1 MKTKRILKPLAAA
14 LLAAAVVVSLC
25 ALPPKAKAV
34 YFTAVNEILYELKD
48 ETMPTVVGGEIY
60 VPYTVFVNT
69 TLNLGFIY
77 DRSTSRFMLYD
88 SSGARLVFDGGE
100 GLAYDQYGTAYEQ
113 QTATRNSL
121 IYLPA
126 QFVCSIFGLN
136 YAYLSAEPAP
146 IIRITNSSSTIDNS
160 IFADAA
166 YHIMSTFYER
176 YEASKPEPSPSLPVS
191 PTPSRPPVSSG
202 EVAVYMS
209 FTALSEETAVIL
221 DELEEYG
228 CRASFFLTAEDIEE
242 YPDTVRRIAGSGHT
256 VGIKCTDPNEYAQ
269 ASALLFTCAKVKT
282 IIAAA
287 PESARTA
294 LELSGLIVWGCP
306 GEEDGEEEGELTAAA
321 LGERVNEEEKRL
333 DLRFECTEET
343 AAALRPALSFFRQ
356 RGYNV
361 KRITE
366 TDTPYTYSE
375 A

>member
-1 MKTKRILKPLAAA
+1 MRAKRIIRPFAAV
-14 LLAAAVVVSLC
+14 LLAAAVVLSLC
-25 ALPPKAKAV
+25 ALPVGAKAV

-48 ETMPTVVGGEIY
+48 ETMPAVIGGEIY
-60 VPYTVFVNT
+60 VPYSVFVNT

-113 QTATRNSL
+113 QTATRNGQ
-121 IYLPA
+121 IYVPA

-166 YHIMSTFYER
+166 YHIMTTFYER
-176 YEASKPEPSPSLPVS
+176 YEASRPEPSPPPTVSVS
-191 PTPSRPPVSSG
+191 PTRPPEDSG
-202 EVAVYMS
+202 EVTVYLC
-209 FTALSEETAVIL
+209 FTELTGSAAGIL
-221 DELEEYG
+221 DELDEYG
-228 CRASFFLTAEDIEE
+228 SRASFFLTAEDIEE

-256 VGIKCTDPNEYAQ
+256 VGIKCGDADEYTQ
-269 ASALLFTCAKVKT
+269 ISALLFTCAKVRT

-287 PESARTA
+287 PESARDE
-294 LELSGLIVWGCP
+294 LEQAGLIVWGYP
-306 GEEDGEEEGELTAAA
+306 EEDTEQPEDELTASA
-321 LGERVNEEEKRL
+321 LGERVDEEEKRL
-333 DLRFECTEET
+333 DLHFDCSEDTGE
-343 AAALRPALSFFRQ
+343 AIRPVLSYFRQ
-356 RGYNV
+356 RGYSV

-366 TDTPYTYSE
+366 TDEPYVYRE